1 MPAVSGASLKN
12 WRQWAIEQANTADVD
27 PYEVDWLLQGVSDL
41 SAAALRLGTY
51 PPKVLL
57 RFSLDALTKKWQRR
71 LIDRVPVQY
80 LVGETPWR
88 DLMLTVTPAVLIPR
102 PETELVID
110 IVQRRIQQS
119 PHRQE
124 LETGIWVDM
133 GTGSGAIAISLAR
146 ALPQATILATDT
158 SSDALAVAQ
167 RNAQLNNA
175 SHIRFYQ
182 GTWFEPLSDYR
193 GGLMGMVA
201 NPPYIPSKTVQTL
214 EPEVQH
220 EPHSALDGGEDGLT
234 DIRQLVEAAPA
245 YLKPGGL
252 WLTELMLGQADRVE
266 ALLAAAGYSQIE
278 QHTDLSGVQRFVSA
292 CQAATS
298 RPETSR
304 PE

>member
-1 MPAVSGASLKN
+1 MTQAVAH
-12 WRQWAIEQANTADVD
+12 RVD
-27 PYEVDWLLQGVSDL
+27 PYEVDWLLQGISTL
-41 SAAALRLGTY
+41 SRSSLRLEQFSTT
-51 PPKVLL
+51 VDL
-57 RFSLDALTKKWQRR
+57 RFSLAVLTQKWQQRVH
-71 LIDRVPVQY
+71 DRVPVQY

-102 PETELVID
+102 PETELVIE

-133 GTGSGAIAISLAR
+133 GTGSGAISISLAR

-193 GGLMGMVA
+193 GRLMGIVT

-214 EPEVQH
+214 EPEVRH

-266 ALLAAAGYSQIE
+266 ALLAAAGYGQIE

-292 CQAATS
+292 WQAPTSGPEPS
-298 RPETSR
+298 RPE
-304 PE
+304 

>member
-1 MPAVSGASLKN
+1 MPAVSGASLKT

-41 SAAALRLGTY
+41 SAAALRLEIY
-51 PPKVLL
+51 PLKVSL
-57 RFSLDALTKKWQRR
+57 RFSLDTLTKKWQQR
-71 LIDRVPVQY
+71 LTDRVPVQY

-102 PETELVID
+102 PETELVIE

-146 ALPQATILATDT
+146 ALPQATVLATDI
-158 SSDALAVAQ
+158 SPDALAVAQ
-167 RNAQLNNA
+167 HNAHRNDAE
-175 SHIRFYQ
+175 IRFYQ

-193 GGLMGMVA
+193 GRLMGIVT

-214 EPEVQH
+214 EPEVRH

-266 ALLAAAGYSQIE
+266 ALLAAAGYGQIE

-292 CQAATS
+292 CQAPTSGPEPS
-298 RPETSR
+298 RPE
-304 PE
+304 